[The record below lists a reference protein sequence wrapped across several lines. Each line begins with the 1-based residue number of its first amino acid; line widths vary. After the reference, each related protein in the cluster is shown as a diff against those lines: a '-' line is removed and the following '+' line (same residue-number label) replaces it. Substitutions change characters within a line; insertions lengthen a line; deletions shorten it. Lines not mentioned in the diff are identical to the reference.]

1 MDAILDRFLRYVA
14 FPTTSAEGA
23 AVWPSSPGQRDLGS
37 ALAAELAAMGLR
49 ANQRVLPPHIV
60 KYLVEKF
67 CIDL

>member
-37 ALAAELAAMGLR
+37 ALAAELAAMGLD
-49 ANQRVLPPHIV
+49 RVRHDENGYVYARLPATPG
-60 KYLVEKF
+60 
-67 CIDL
+67 